1 MSEKETLLDWFGKRR
16 ESVVM
21 SLLRDHA
28 QKVADTI
35 TELNRAVLA
44 LCKTDQNSALDALRR
59 SSLSEKEA
67 DNLEDRITEELSKGD
82 LASKERE
89 DMMHLIRRMDFAA
102 DWAKEAGMNI
112 QLVIE
117 ANVDVPVT
125 LWNKY
130 CIMTQELE
138 KEAKLLKSCI
148 DSLGVDDEA
157 VMKYEKA
164 VKVQEHILDDL
175 HYSTKKEIFFSSIDP
190 KAIYLM
196 RDILHCL
203 ENSSDKCNDAA
214 EIIHL
219 LLVSQRHKAR

>member
-1 MSEKETLLDWFGKRR
+1 MSEKENLLEWFGKRR

-21 SLLRDHA
+21 SLLREHV

-35 TELNRAVLA
+35 TELNRSVLA
-44 LCKTDQNSALDALRR
+44 LCKTDRNTALDALKR
-59 SSLSEKEA
+59 SALSEKEA
-67 DNLEDRITEELSKGD
+67 DSLEDRITEELSKGD

-89 DMMHLIRRMDFAA
+89 DMMHLIRRLDFAA

-130 CIMTQELE
+130 CAMTQELE
-138 KEAKLLKSCI
+138 KAAKLLKSCI
-148 DSLGVDDEA
+148 DNLGVDEEA
-157 VMKYEKA
+157 VVKYGRGI
-164 VKVQEHILDDL
+164 KVQEHILDDL
-175 HYSTKKEIFFSSIDP
+175 YFSTKKEIFFSSIDP

-214 EIIHL
+214 DIIRL
-219 LLVSQRHKAR
+219 LMVSQRHKAR